1 MEHRATV
8 RDVAALAGVSIKTV
22 SRVVNDEPN
31 VSAATRSQVRRAI
44 EQLQYLP
51 DASAANLARQERL
64 TRSIALLLATV
75 DDPFCSS
82 VFRGVEEVA
91 RERGVV
97 VLAAS
102 TEGQPEVEA
111 TLIRAFA
118 SRSVD
123 GFLIIPTNCD
133 HRPIA
138 DLLGKRMPSVYIDR
152 SPLGLTADVIT
163 ADNHESARTA
173 TRHLLRHGHR
183 RIALLA
189 DDPTIE
195 TARERRAGY
204 ESALREAGL
213 PVDPS
218 LIVMGAGTVDAAG
231 VATRRLCSGE
241 NPPTAIFAS
250 RNYAS
255 IGAATALKQLGL
267 SRQVALIGWDEVEL
281 AALIDP
287 PLTVIAQDPVGM
299 GRLAATRLFD
309 RITGA
314 DITPERLVIPATLI
328 ERGSGEIAA
337 AE

>member
-31 VSAATRSQVRRAI
+31 VAAATRVRVRRAI

-91 RERGVV
+91 RERHVV

-102 TEGQPEVEA
+102 TEGQPDVEV

-152 SPLGLTADVIT
+152 SPVGLAADLIT
-163 ADNHESARTA
+163 ADNYESAMTA
-173 TRHLLRHGHR
+173 TRHLVRHGHR

-204 ESALREAGL
+204 EAALREAGL

-218 LIVMGAGTVDAAG
+218 LIVMGAGTVDAA
-231 VATRRLCSGE
+231 VAAARHLCGGD

-267 SRQVALIGWDEVEL
+267 SQQVALIGWDEVEL

-309 RITGA
+309 RIAGA

-328 ERGSGEIAA
+328 ERGSGEIVSP
-337 AE
+337 